1 MYYKVLK
8 DNKVIDVLDSLT
20 FIKYDEKRARI
31 ILCNNKTA
39 QGIVSSDGNTKWHVR
54 GFHTLSQPGY
64 DTVDLYEIDEAEYH
78 KLKALNGRTPEEII
92 DEYTL
97 YLIEGGII

>member
-1 MYYKVLK
+1 MFYKAILNNQV
-8 DNKVIDVLDSLT
+8 VDVLDTIS
-20 FIKYDEKRARI
+20 FIKYDENRKRI
-31 ILCNNKTA
+31 ILCGNKNA
-39 QGIVSSDGNTKWHVR
+39 QGIVSSDGNTIWHVR

-64 DTVDLYEIDEAEYH
+64 DTIDLIEIDEAEYH
-78 KLKALNGRTPEEII
+78 RLKALNGKTPEEII

>member
-1 MYYKVLK
+1 MFYKVLK
-8 DNKVIDVLDSLT
+8 DDKVVDVLDQLV
-20 FIKYDEKRARI
+20 FVKYDITRHRM
-31 ILCNNKTA
+31 ILCGNKTA

-54 GFHTLSQPGY
+54 GFHPLTEPGY

-78 KLKALNGRTPEEII
+78 KLKALNGKTPEEII